1 MVREIEDVVE
11 RQHAEIFRDHPFL
24 QPADQVGWL
33 RRTLEGEDLREALH
47 LN

>member
-11 RQHAEIFRDHPFL
+11 QQHAAIFREHPFL
-24 QPADQVGWL
+24 QPADETRWL
-33 RRTLEGEDLREALH
+33 RRMLQREDVRGALH